1 MGPAQMSRL
10 SDRLGAIRLKEQD
23 FPSLLLFAIV
33 AFTTIMLLWA
43 AIARLDV
50 TITAPGRLIPASQ
63 LQILSNLEGGT
74 LAEIRVRPGQTVKK
88 GDLLIR
94 LDPVLRA
101 SDAAA
106 GQASL
111 DALNARAQRLSAAAT
126 GQAPG
131 LDNPDL
137 KAIDPTIRA
146 SEQALA
152 RTEASALAGERSM
165 ALARAEQ
172 ARRAVGE
179 AEANLSQRREAL
191 RLAEREEA
199 VIRPLVQQGAE
210 PALSLDRASSQR
222 AQAQSAQ
229 RAAEAALNRAR
240 AALVEAQR
248 GVTAV
253 DLKFRTRAAEEL
265 ASTQAELAARNEQQ
279 PALADRLA
287 RTEVRAPMAGVI
299 SRLKVTT
306 AGSAVAP
313 GEPLVEMVPAGDKL
327 LVEAKVSP
335 ADIGFVQPGQKARV
349 RITAYDYGIY
359 GALDGTVQAVAP
371 DAVVD
376 ERSGEVHFLV
386 RVALNNACF
395 PTKSGRCLPLGAGML
410 AEANLLGPK
419 RSVLSYLLS
428 PITQISDS
436 AFREK

>member
-1 MGPAQMSRL
+1 MGPAEMSRL
-10 SDRLGAIRLKEQD
+10 SDRLGAVRLKEQD
-23 FPSLLLFAIV
+23 FPSLLLFAIA

-74 LAEIRVRPGQTVKK
+74 LAEIRVRPGQRVKK
-88 GDLLIR
+88 GDLLVR

-126 GQAPG
+126 GQVPG

-222 AQAQSAQ
+222 AQAQSAL

-265 ASTQAELAARNEQQ
+265 ANTQAELAARNEQQ

-327 LVEAKVSP
+327 LVEARVSP

>member
-1 MGPAQMSRL
+1 MGPPEMSTL
-10 SDRLGAIRLKEQD
+10 SDRLSAIRLKEQD
-23 FPSLLLFAIV
+23 FPSLLLLAIV

-63 LQILSNLEGGT
+63 LQVLSNLEGGT
-74 LAEIRVRPGQTVKK
+74 LAEIKVRPGQTVKK
-88 GDLLIR
+88 GMLLVR

-106 GQASL
+106 GQAGL
-111 DALNARAQRLSAAAT
+111 DALNARAERLAAEAQGRT
-126 GQAPG
+126 ASLDG
-131 LDNPDL
+131 L
-137 KAIDPTIRA
+137 KVDPTIRA

-172 ARRAVGE
+172 ASRAVTE
-179 AEANLSQRREAL
+179 AEATLNQRREAL

-199 VIRPLVQQGAE
+199 VIRPLVNQGAE
-210 PALSLDRASSQR
+210 PGLSLDRATSQR
-222 AQAQSAQ
+222 AQAQAAA

-240 AALVEAQR
+240 AALAEAQR

-253 DLKFRTRAAEEL
+253 DLKFRNRAAEAL
-265 ASTQAELAARNEQQ
+265 ANTQAELAARAEQQ

-287 RTEVRAPMAGVI
+287 RTEVRAPMDGVI

-306 AGSAVAP
+306 PGAAVGP

-327 LVEAKVSP
+327 LVEARVSP
-335 ADIGFVQPGQKARV
+335 ADIGFVKPGQTARV

-359 GALDGTVQAVAP
+359 GALDGKVQSVAP

-376 ERSGEVHFLV
+376 ERTGDVHFLV
-386 RVALNNACF
+386 RVALSTACF